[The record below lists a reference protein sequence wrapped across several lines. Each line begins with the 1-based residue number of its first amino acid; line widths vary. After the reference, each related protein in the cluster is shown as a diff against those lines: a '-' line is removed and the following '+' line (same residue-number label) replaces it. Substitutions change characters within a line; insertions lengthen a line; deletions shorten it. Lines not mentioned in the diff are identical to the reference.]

1 MSGENWDILEQR
13 CRSCTSCG
21 LAATRT
27 NVVFGAGCRQAEVM
41 LVGEGPGENEDR
53 QGEPFVGRGAA
64 SEKARQRASAALRNF
79 FILSSSNVSNFPYT
93 KLPTKP
99 LIGIESILTRKMHK
113 IQYTIFTY
121 FSLLKRSI
129 V

>member
-1 MSGENWDILEQR
+1 MLPVTGPIPPILM
-13 CRSCTSCG
+13 
-21 LAATRT
+21 AAPEPA
-27 NVVFGAGCRQAEVM
+27 VPPDGAVDAGV
-41 LVGEGPGENEDR
+41 L
-53 QGEPFVGRGAA
+53 EPEPPHAA

-79 FILSSSNVSNFPYT
+79 FILSSYNVSNFPYT

>member
-1 MSGENWDILEQR
+1 MAAPEPAVPPDGAVDAGVLE
-13 CRSCTSCG
+13 
-21 LAATRT
+21 
-27 NVVFGAGCRQAEVM
+27 
-41 LVGEGPGENEDR
+41 P
-53 QGEPFVGRGAA
+53 EPPHAA
-64 SEKARQRASAALRNF
+64 SEKARQRASAALRNY